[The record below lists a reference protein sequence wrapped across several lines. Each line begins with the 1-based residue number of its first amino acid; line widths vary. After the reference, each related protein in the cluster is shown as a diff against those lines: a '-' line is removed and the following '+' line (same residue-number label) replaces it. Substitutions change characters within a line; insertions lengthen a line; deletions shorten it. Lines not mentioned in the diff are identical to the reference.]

1 MSTGWI
7 RDYSQRRTAEERL
20 GFETGFFQA
29 ATGNATLSNLP
40 WGTVVDIDD
49 SSFDGDGARVQCTVD
64 GDVGWIT
71 RGHLV
76 KLQFVKTWKKSGDTM
91 YRAPLYRES
100 TGSDRRFDLLWGD
113 CVQIYGADDGRYHVH
128 ARGFEGWV
136 DEDHVGGDALLEVY
150 FIDVGQG
157 DGVLVKTPDGR
168 HMMIDGG
175 YERER
180 QITGKNAA
188 DFVDWKFF
196 EDYGHHT
203 IHLDAMIA
211 SHCDADHYGGMSDLL
226 NTSSK
231 AKAELDVTR
240 VEVDQFFHAGV
251 SWWVP
256 TDDEVNTFGLTG
268 NDKTRWLGPSHQG
281 YLTRLLGNGQSAIDR
296 TKTSA
301 VPKLQGNWK
310 TFVSRVGKK
319 TTNIDRVGLHNND
332 IGDPLYLAGW
342 SPQDNA
348 PATVRVFGPINYTR
362 SGSPAVKDY
371 DVNSQNTNGHSL
383 LLRIDYNHA
392 RVLMTGDLNKN
403 SMQTIRNRFGQH
415 MRELACD
422 VAKACHHGSEDISYS
437 FLSDLKPAATVI
449 SSGDAEGHAHPRPV
463 IIAAS
468 GLTGHVQVDGE
479 NDELITP
486 LVYSTEVERSMLLG
500 EVQRVA
506 VTDFPD
512 NGNTVDINLFTQPPS
527 SFKEPLKTEANAQKQ
542 AETRCRVHYKEAAP
556 GRFRR
561 KRGEKSFWK
570 KYVVTGLVY
579 GLVNVRTDGSKI
591 MCATMREEGGGWT
604 IRTFDARF

>member
-7 RDYSQRRTAEERL
+7 RDYSQRTTADERQN
-20 GFETGFFQA
+20 FNTGFFQA
-29 ATGNATLSNLP
+29 ATGNAKHSDLT
-40 WGTVVDIDD
+40 WDTVVEIDD
-49 SSFDGDGARVQCTVD
+49 DSFSSGDSRVQCTLN
-64 GDVGWIT
+64 GNNGWIA
-71 RGHLV
+71 RSHLV
-76 KLQFVKTWKKSGDTM
+76 KLQYVTTWKKSGETM

-100 TGSDRRFDLLWGD
+100 SGNDKRFDLLWGD
-113 CVQIYGADDGRYHVH
+113 CVQIYGSASGRYHVH

-136 DEDHVGGDALLEVY
+136 DEDHVGDDTLLEVY

-157 DGVLVKTPDGR
+157 DGALVKTPDGR
-168 HMMIDGG
+168 HLMIDGG

-226 NTSSK
+226 NTSKK
-231 AKAELDVTR
+231 AKAELDTTSVTI
-240 VEVDQFFHAGV
+240 DNFFHAGV

-256 TDDEVNTFGLTG
+256 TDDEIDEFELTG
-268 NDKTRWLGPSHQG
+268 NDKTRWLGPTKQG
-281 YLTRLLGNGQSAIDR
+281 YLTRLLGNGQSAVDR
-296 TKTSA
+296 TKTGA
-301 VPKLQGNWK
+301 TPKLQGNWK
-310 TFVSRVGKK
+310 TFISRVGKK
-319 TTNIDRVGLHNND
+319 TTNIERIGLHNNE
-332 IGDPLYLAGW
+332 IANAHYLPGW
-342 SPQDNA
+342 ASSDNA
-348 PATVRVFGPINYTR
+348 PSTIRVFGPINYTR
-362 SGSPAVKDY
+362 QSAPAVKDY

-383 LLRIDYNHA
+383 LLRIDYDHA
-392 RVLMTGDLNKN
+392 RILMTGDLNKN
-403 SMQTIRNRFGQH
+403 SMQTIRNRFGEH

-422 VAKACHHGSEDISYS
+422 VAKACHHGSEDVSYS
-437 FLSDLKPAATVI
+437 FLADLKPAATVI

-463 IIAAS
+463 IIGAS

-486 LVYSTEVERSMLLG
+486 LVYATEIERSMLLG

-506 VTDFPD
+506 VTNFPD
-512 NGNTVDINLFTQPPS
+512 DGGTEDFNLFTQPPS
-527 SFKEPLKTEANAQKQ
+527 SFKEPLKSEATDQKD
-542 AETRCRVHYKEAAP
+542 AETRSRVHYKEAAP

-561 KRGEKSFWK
+561 KRGDRSFWK
-570 KYVVTGLVY
+570 SYSVTGIVY
-579 GLVNVRTDGSKI
+579 GMVNVRTDGSKI